1 MMRWARNS
9 MRLALL
15 AFLWKMMKQK
25 SFGKRRMDNDIH

>member
-15 AFLWKMMKQK
+15 AFLWKMIKQK
-25 SFGKRRMDNDIH
+25 SFSKKRMGNDLH